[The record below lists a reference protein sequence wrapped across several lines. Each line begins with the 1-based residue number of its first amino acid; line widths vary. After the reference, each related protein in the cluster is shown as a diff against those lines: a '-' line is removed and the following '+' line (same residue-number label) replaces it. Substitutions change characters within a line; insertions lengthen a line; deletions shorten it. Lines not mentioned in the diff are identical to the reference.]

1 VSRHDRSTFYLARR
15 SAAGRAGKVAI
26 VGALDRRELLGRAGR
41 WVLAAGALAAWPGF
55 ASAAS
60 AADPRLRELAR
71 ELQGDVVSRS
81 DAAYRRA
88 RLVENTR
95 FDAVEPLAIAFP
107 ETIADVQASVRWAR
121 KYGIRLVARSGGHSY
136 GGYST
141 TTGLVLDLSRMA
153 AVRPAGGTAGIGAG
167 ALLVAVYDRLGAA
180 GRVLP
185 GGSCP
190 TVGIGGLALG
200 GGVGFASRKLG
211 TTSDNVLGLRIV
223 TADGRTLTCGPNENA
238 DLYWA
243 CRGGGGGNFG
253 VVTDFTVRTHPVS
266 GVSTFSIAW
275 PWTNARAVVD
285 EWQRW
290 APEAPDAV
298 FSVLN
303 LHVARG
309 AAPTIAAA
317 GQFFGGEV
325 ELRALLQPL
334 LATGA
339 PTRVSVLA
347 RSYMQAVFHWASC
360 GSVRACH
367 PAGTPGGRVPRAT
380 FKAKSRYALRPL
392 PAAGVDTIVRAVEAG
407 SSVPGLAGGGV
418 LLDSYGGAINRVAA
432 AATAFVHRTAR
443 FSLQFSASWADGTQS
458 RPSLEWLDR
467 FYTVSVPYLSAY
479 AYQNYIDPDLVT
491 WKHAYYGANFAR
503 LVQVK
508 RRFDPTNMFR
518 FPQSIPLR
526 V

>member
-1 VSRHDRSTFYLARR
+1 VEP
-15 SAAGRAGKVAI
+15 
-26 VGALDRRELLGRAGR
+26 LDRRELLGRVGR
-41 WVLAAGALAAWPGF
+41 SVLAAGALAASPGF

-71 ELQGDVVSRS
+71 DLQGEVITRS
-81 DAAYRRA
+81 DPGYQRA
-88 RLVENTR
+88 RLAENTR
-95 FDAVEPLAIAFP
+95 FDAVRPLAIAIP
-107 ETIADVQASVRWAR
+107 ETVEDVQKSVRWAR
-121 KYGIRLVARSGGHSY
+121 KYDIRLVARSGGHSY

-141 TTGLVLDLSRMA
+141 ASGLVLDLSRMA
-153 AVRPAGGTAGIGAG
+153 AVRPAVGTAGIGAG
-167 ALLVAVYDRLGAA
+167 ALLIDVYDRLGAA
-180 GRVLP
+180 GRILP

-223 TADGRTLTCGPNENA
+223 TADGRALACDPNENA

-275 PWTNARAVVD
+275 PWAQARSVVD

-309 AAPTIAAA
+309 APPGIAAA
-317 GQFFGGEV
+317 GEFFGGEAA
-325 ELRALLQPL
+325 LRALLQPL

-360 GSVRACH
+360 GSVAACH
-367 PAGTPGGRVPRAT
+367 PAATPGGQVPRAT

-392 PAAGVDTIVRAVEAG
+392 SPAGIDAIVRAVEAG
-407 SSVPGLAGGGV
+407 SSVRGLAGGGV
-418 LLDSYGGAINRVAA
+418 LLDSYGGAINRIPA

-443 FSLQFSASWADGTQS
+443 FSLQFTASWAPGGQS
-458 RPSLEWLDR
+458 RPSLQWLDR
-467 FYTVSVPYLSAY
+467 FYGASVPYLSTF
-479 AYQNYIDPDLVT
+479 AYQNYIDPNLLT
-491 WKHAYYGANFAR
+491 WKHAYYGDNLPW

-508 RRFDPTNMFR
+508 RRFDPSNMFR
-518 FPQSIPLR
+518 FPQSIPLS